1 MGGPIVYVEIKK
13 PFVRLS
19 QNTEMDSYT
28 SRVNRHQ
35 IAFAAASYTEVNVN
49 H

>member
-1 MGGPIVYVEIKK
+1 MYIEIKK

-19 QNTEMDSYT
+19 PNTEMDSYT
-28 SRVNRHQ
+28 SHVNRPR

>member
-19 QNTEMDSYT
+19 PNTEMDSYT
-28 SRVNRHQ
+28 SHVNRPR
-35 IAFAAASYTEVNVN
+35 IAFAAASFTEVNVN